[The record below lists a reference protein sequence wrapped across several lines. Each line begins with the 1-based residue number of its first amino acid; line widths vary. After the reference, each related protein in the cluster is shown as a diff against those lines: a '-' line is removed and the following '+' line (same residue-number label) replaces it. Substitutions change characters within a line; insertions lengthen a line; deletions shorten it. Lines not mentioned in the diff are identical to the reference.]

1 MLTCPYCSKSYKT
14 INALNSHKGY
24 CKSNP
29 NAVEHPATR
38 RVGKNNPM
46 YGKKGC
52 NQYTENKSQMSQE
65 TKEKISKSNSG
76 SKWSE
81 ERKNKHS
88 KVMSR
93 VVKNNPES
101 YRHGNKGGRTKIY
114 EYKGFKLRGTW
125 ELKVA
130 MYLDSIDIKW
140 TNHVNSFSYIY
151 ENKERQYYPDFYL
164 PDHDIYIEVK
174 GYETER
180 DVAKWSSID
189 NLLVIK
195 KKEINK
201 IQRGTYNIFP

>member
-1 MLTCPYCSKSYKT
+1 
-14 INALNSHKGY
+14 
-24 CKSNP
+24 
-29 NAVEHPATR
+29 
-38 RVGKNNPM
+38 M
-46 YGKKGC
+46 YGKKGY

-201 IQRGTYNIFP
+201 IQRGTYNIFL